1 LKGGEVMKLT
11 KMQMKLIFD
20 KSPET
25 KKLIEEM
32 MPQGYDAYLI
42 IREKEDGTKQPVI
55 SFRSE

>member
-1 LKGGEVMKLT
+1 MKLT
-11 KMQMKLIFD
+11 NMQLKLIFD

-32 MPQGYDAYLI
+32 MPKGYDAYLI